1 MSKKKLFPV
10 PTDSHYQNFSD
21 MLTHE
26 LKTPL
31 TTIKIFID
39 LLVSRSQKEKNQFF
53 LNYLQKIDSKIDLL
67 TTQIN
72 NYYQITKIK
81 NNQLEFNSRFFSL
94 KELIPDTLAEIETD
108 LKINIKSITKV
119 EGKIKIDHQYFKQ
132 MLSLLLVQLTKNL
145 NHQNHNPI
153 FMFDTDSS
161 NSLTINILNPPKNI
175 KPSNLS
181 LLIPSPKHSRDFQN
195 DIPGSLANQIALH
208 YRGFIQLYKYPKLDF
223 IYAIQLPTAKSIL

>member
-1 MSKKKLFPV
+1 M
-10 PTDSHYQNFSD
+10 
-21 MLTHE
+21 
-26 LKTPL
+26 
-31 TTIKIFID
+31 
-39 LLVSRSQKEKNQFF
+39 VSRSQKEKNQFF
-53 LNYLQKIDSKIDLL
+53 LNYLQKIDTKIDLL

-81 NNQLEFNSRFFSL
+81 NNQLEFNSRFFLL
-94 KELIPDTLAEIETD
+94 KQLIPDTLAEIETD
-108 LKINIKSITKV
+108 LKINIKSIIKV

-132 MLSLLLVQLTKNL
+132 MLSLLLVQLTENL

-153 FMFDTDSS
+153 FIFDTDSS